1 MFNDSQEINMTW
13 LPDQP
18 YNQLP
23 ALPPKRDL
31 ESIRTLK
38 ACIAARAALAAL
50 KQAGELLPNQ
60 SILINL
66 LPLLEAKDSSEI
78 ENIVTTSDQLF
89 QHATEDSQADGPTK
103 EALRYRTALHQGFQA
118 LSKRPLTTNT
128 MVEVCSTIKGRPM
141 HIRQGSGVALGNPAT
156 GQITYTPPEGERTLR
171 EQLANWE
178 TFIHTDDT
186 LDPLIKMAVAH
197 YQFEAI
203 HPFDDGNGRTGRIL
217 NLLYLIEQKLLSLP
231 ILYLSR
237 YILQNKADYYR
248 RLLAVTSDDA
258 WEDWICYM
266 LEAVAQTA
274 TWTLE
279 KITAARDLF
288 AHTRDTIRQQL
299 PKIYSH
305 ELLELI
311 FEQPYCRIQ
320 NLVERD
326 IAKRQTASVYLK
338 QLCDIGVLKEQSA
351 GKEKLFVHPK
361 LIHLMTQPA
370 HTFKPYAG

>member
-1 MFNDSQEINMTW
+1 MTW
-13 LPDQP
+13 YPDQP

-23 ALPPKRDL
+23 PLPPKSEL
-31 ESIRTLK
+31 ENVRTLK

-78 ENIVTTSDQLF
+78 ENIVTTTDQLF
-89 QHATEDSQADGPTK
+89 QHAAEDSQADGPTK
-103 EALRYRTALHQGFQA
+103 EALRYRTALNQGFQA

-141 HIRQGSGVALGNPAT
+141 HIRQGSGVALGNQAT
-156 GQITYTPPEGERTLR
+156 GEITYTPPEGETNLR

-178 TFIHTDDT
+178 HFIHAEDT

-217 NLLYLIEQKLLSLP
+217 NLLYLIEQNLLSLP

-237 YILQNKADYYR
+237 YILQNKSDYYR
-248 RLLAVTSDDA
+248 CLLAVTTDEA

-279 KITAARDLF
+279 KIIAACDLF
-288 AHTRDTIRQQL
+288 THTRDTLRHRL

-338 QLCDIGVLKEQSA
+338 QLCDIGVLHEQSA

-361 LIHLMTQPA
+361 LIQLMTQPA
-370 HTFKPYAG
+370 HSFKPHAGNPPQPQG